1 MKRRNGQR
9 AAESHRVGTTSLG
22 LGSNSSSSWYPPI
35 LVMLFGMTIIFSIL
49 DLFLTNVALKIGL
62 VESNYFLLLISD
74 FSGLGLVVSLG
85 LTKIIFVTGAAI
97 VSVMGIRTSD
107 IKIRKRVLVV
117 MVAFAILLFAV
128 SMNNAYLISL
138 AR

>member
-1 MKRRNGQR
+1 
-9 AAESHRVGTTSLG
+9 
-22 LGSNSSSSWYPPI
+22 
-35 LVMLFGMTIIFSIL
+35 MLFGMTIIFSIL